1 MFYTFSQNNSG
12 GSFIEDDRVTQYVII
27 EANSADAANALAEV
41 YGLYFNG
48 CDDGRDCPC
57 CGDRWYRTWE
67 GEGTEHPEIYG
78 KPAAD
83 EFQSSIIYYQS
94 GTVTR
99 INPDHK
105 KRKRR

>member
-1 MFYTFSQNNSG
+1 MFYTFNQNNSG
-12 GSFIEDDRVTQYVII
+12 GSFIEDDRVAQYVII

-48 CDDGRDCPC
+48 CADGRDCSC
-57 CGDRWYRTWE
+57 CGDRWYPVYE
-67 GEGTEHPEIYG
+67 HDGTEYPEIYG
-78 KPAAD
+78 KSALD
-83 EFQSSIIYYQS
+83 ECRPVIIYYQS
-94 GTVTR
+94 GTITR